1 MCSSGN
7 DSFNNSRWTS
17 RSTSGAQS
25 PILAPAAAS
34 QAAMADSTFFAPAA
48 ASDAP
53 RSSSDGAYA
62 ADRTVA
68 AMAAMG
74 LAGEAAPLMGHHHQ
88 QQQPWRHSILPRAVS
103 PQVMPS
109 GHHQLHAPSP
119 QPPSGVRG
127 AGSA

>member
-7 DSFNNSRWTS
+7 DYFNNSRWTS

-34 QAAMADSTFFAPAA
+34 QAMADSTFFAPAA

-74 LAGEAAPLMGHHHQ
+74 LAGEA
-88 QQQPWRHSILPRAVS
+88 RR
-103 PQVMPS
+103 
-109 GHHQLHAPSP
+109 
-119 QPPSGVRG
+119 
-127 AGSA
+127 